1 MYSWSNKWFKSTI
14 VNRTCHSINRDSLKM
29 KSTVPLSIIVNL
41 TAVRD
46 ILIPSWECCEP
57 TDAEELNNIQ
67 IIYGTF
73 WFIYRTFRFIYRT
86 FRIIYGT
93 FRIFYGTFW
102 IIYGTFWI
110 IYGTFWFIYG
120 TFRIIYG
127 TFWFIYGTFRIIY
140 DTF

>member
-1 MYSWSNKWFKSTI
+1 MYSWSDKWFKSTI

-67 IIYGTF
+67 IIYRTFRFIYGTF

-93 FRIFYGTFW
+93 FRIFYGTF
-102 IIYGTFWI
+102 
-110 IYGTFWFIYG
+110 
-120 TFRIIYG
+120 RIIYV
-127 TFWFIYGTFRIIY
+127 TFRIIY
-140 DTF
+140 DTSRLFSEHSGLFT

>member
-57 TDAEELNNIQ
+57 TDAEELYNIQ
-67 IIYGTF
+67 IIYRTFRFIYGTF

-93 FRIFYGTFW
+93 FRIFYGTF
-102 IIYGTFWI
+102 
-110 IYGTFWFIYG
+110 
-120 TFRIIYG
+120 RIIYV
-127 TFWFIYGTFRIIY
+127 TFRIIY
-140 DTF
+140 DTSRLFSEHSGLFT